1 MASQAQIASNPKKYS
16 VLLVDDHPIVRQGL
30 ALLIDREA
38 DLSVCGEAEG
48 AHTAFHA
55 IETLHPDIVVLDIS
69 LSGPD
74 GLDVLKEIRMK
85 SAGLPVLILSMHD
98 ESIYAERAMRAG
110 ANGYIMK
117 QEATEKVLVAIRR
130 ILQGDVY
137 LSDRLTKT
145 MLQQFV
151 RGGLPANSSPLLNLT
166 DRELEV
172 FRLIGEGHGTRR
184 IADEL
189 HLSVKTIESYQAHI
203 KEKLGVEEVHL
214 VNFGA
219 RMKGLKVQLVTIL
232 SDRVG
237 RFGARILRH
246 LMALQNIIA

>member
-1 MASQAQIASNPKKYS
+1 MIAKPQVSVQTKKCR

-30 ALLIDREA
+30 ALLIDREG
-38 DLSVCGEAEG
+38 DLSVCGEADG
-48 AHTAFHA
+48 ARSAFHA
-55 IETLHPDIVVLDIS
+55 IETLRPDLVVLDIS

-85 SAGLPVLILSMHD
+85 TASLPVLILSMHD

-130 ILQGDVY
+130 ILQGEVY
-137 LSDRLTKT
+137 LSDRLTNT
-145 MLQQFV
+145 MLQQYV
-151 RGGLPANSSPLLNLT
+151 RGVSPAKMSPLVSLT

-172 FRLIGEGHGTRR
+172 FRLIGEGHGTRQ

-203 KEKLGVEEVHL
+203 KEKLALRNAREL
-214 VNFGA
+214 VQHAIEWTVNLNG
-219 RMKGLKVQLVTIL
+219 GY
-232 SDRVG
+232 
-237 RFGARILRH
+237 
-246 LMALQNIIA
+246 